1 MALTV
6 PRVHGIDQVF
16 FSPDPCH
23 SPRIMNP
30 IFIKAL
36 LYMKQCSLVTGVG
49 SGNKIN
55 LLSLG
60 W

>member
-6 PRVHGIDQVF
+6 PRVHSIDQVF

-55 LLSLG
+55 LLS
-60 W
+60 